1 MKIQSVQR
9 ALDILSLFS
18 KARPSYRL
26 TDIAKSLDLRI
37 STVHGIV
44 STLEQNGMLIHEQ
57 HTRQYKLGPKVC
69 ELGSHYASSLAINLH
84 SSDLAHRLAQSTNLS
99 ILVGIWNNNSVLIT
113 LFAVPQNIWSTAHN
127 FGPRVIPYCTA
138 VGKAILAFIDRE
150 VCMDYLMN
158 EQLIRHT
165 NHTLTTIEK
174 ILNELDQVR
183 KSGYA
188 LNKGEFMVGRTGLAA
203 PIWGPGKTLEGALVI
218 TGRADE
224 ILGGRLDILT
234 NELLHTCSQISES
247 MGFSPGD
254 FIIKEKT
261 GTHVK
266 R

>member
-18 KARPSYRL
+18 KARPTYRL

-69 ELGSHYASSLAINLH
+69 ELGSHYASSLGINLH
-84 SSDLAHRLAQSTNLS
+84 SSNPAHRLAQNTNLS

-138 VGKAILAFIDRE
+138 VGRAILAFIDRE
-150 VCMDYLMN
+150 VCMAYLMD

-165 NHTLTTIEK
+165 KYTLTAINE
-174 ILNELDQVR
+174 ILHDLDEIR
-183 KSGYA
+183 ERGYA
-188 LNKGEFMVGRTGLAA
+188 INRGEYMLGRTGLAA

-218 TGRADE
+218 TGTADE
-224 ILGGRLDILT
+224 ILGDRLSILT
-234 NELLHTCSQISES
+234 NELLHTCAQISES
-247 MGFSPGD
+247 MGFSPEELA
-254 FIIKEKT
+254 KARKT
-261 GTHVK
+261 GTHM